1 MVMLIVHL
9 CATIFAYASLHAT
22 MCVDATVRSE
32 LRMESGDCESVEE
45 WMVY

>member
-1 MVMLIVHL
+1 MPIVHL
-9 CATIFAYASLHAT
+9 CLTILAYALWHAT
-22 MCVDATVRSE
+22 MCVDVTMRSE